1 MSKHPGQCAVIT
13 KNSGGYPMSTHILL
27 IDDDPVQRR
36 LLRHAVE
43 RIGHT
48 AHMAENG
55 KQGLEALARLGDK
68 VSVIILDLMMPE
80 MNGIAFLN
88 AMHDQGVDIPV
99 IV

>member
-1 MSKHPGQCAVIT
+1 
-13 KNSGGYPMSTHILL
+13 MSTHILL

-55 KQGLEALARLGDK
+55 KQGLEALAEKIIPAGRVPQK
-68 VSVIILDLMMPE
+68 VPTKTDVDAQNTESLAALEAMMGKVE
-80 MNGIAFLN
+80 GIRPKKRPRR
-88 AMHDQGVDIPV
+88 V
-99 IV
+99 